1 MVNNMAFKIYKNDSE
16 DLNFVLG
23 CLYSQAID
31 LAEFRIWIERIIEA
45 TPVEDIP
52 FYIFDLVAFEG
63 YLYEISKIIGFVSD
77 DYLSND
83 EKNSLYGIAFLRG
96 ADIHDPPVTRD
107 EALKAVERN
116 PNILERFKSLF
127 PFINLD

>member
-1 MVNNMAFKIYKNDSE
+1 MAFKIYKNDSE
-16 DLNFVLG
+16 DFNFVLG
-23 CLYSQAID
+23 CLYSQAIN
-31 LAEFRIWIERIIEA
+31 LAEFRIWIERIIET
-45 TPVEDIP
+45 TPVENIP
-52 FYIFDLVAFEG
+52 FYIFDLVDFDG
-63 YLYEISKIIGFVSD
+63 YLFEISKIIGFVPD

-96 ADIHDPPVTRD
+96 ADIYDPSVTRD

>member
-1 MVNNMAFKIYKNDSE
+1 MAFKIYKNDSE
-16 DLNFVLG
+16 DFNFVLG

-31 LAEFRIWIERIIEA
+31 LADFRIWIERIIEI
-45 TPVEDIP
+45 TSVEDIP
-52 FYIFDLVAFEG
+52 FYIFDLVDFDG
-63 YLYEISKIIGFVSD
+63 YLYEVSKIIGFVPD

-96 ADIHDPPVTRD
+96 ADIYDPPVTRD

-116 PNILERFKSLF
+116 PHILKRFKSLF

>member
-1 MVNNMAFKIYKNDSE
+1 MAFKIYKNDSE
-16 DLNFVLG
+16 DFNFVLG

-31 LAEFRIWIERIIEA
+31 LAEFRIWIERIIET

-52 FYIFDLVAFEG
+52 FYIFDLVDFDG
-63 YLYEISKIIGFVSD
+63 YLYEISKIIGFVPD

-96 ADIHDPPVTRD
+96 ADIYDPPVTRD

>member
-1 MVNNMAFKIYKNDSE
+1 MAFKIYKNDSE
-16 DLNFVLG
+16 DFNFVLG

-31 LAEFRIWIERIIEA
+31 LAEFRIWIERIIET
-45 TPVEDIP
+45 TPVEGIP
-52 FYIFDLVAFEG
+52 FYIFDLVDFDG
-63 YLYEISKIIGFVSD
+63 YLYEISKIIGFVPD

-96 ADIHDPPVTRD
+96 ADIYDPPVTRD
-107 EALKAVERN
+107 EALKAMERN

>member
-1 MVNNMAFKIYKNDSE
+1 MAFKIYKNDSE
-16 DLNFVLG
+16 DFNFVLG

-31 LAEFRIWIERIIEA
+31 LAEFRIWIERIIET
-45 TPVEDIP
+45 TPVEGIP
-52 FYIFDLVAFEG
+52 FYIFDLVDFDG
-63 YLYEISKIIGFVSD
+63 YLYEISKIIGFVPD

-96 ADIHDPPVTRD
+96 ADIYDPPVTRD

>member
-1 MVNNMAFKIYKNDSE
+1 MAFKIYKNDSE
-16 DLNFVLG
+16 DFNFVLG

-31 LAEFRIWIERIIEA
+31 LAEFRIWIERIIET

-52 FYIFDLVAFEG
+52 FYIFDLVDFDG
-63 YLYEISKIIGFVSD
+63 YLYEISKIIGFVPD
-77 DYLSND
+77 DCLSND

-96 ADIHDPPVTRD
+96 ADIYDPPVTRD

>member
-1 MVNNMAFKIYKNDSE
+1 MAFKIYKNDSE
-16 DLNFVLG
+16 DFNFVLG

-31 LAEFRIWIERIIEA
+31 LAEFRIWIKRIIET
-45 TPVEDIP
+45 TPVEGIP
-52 FYIFDLVAFEG
+52 FYIFDLVDFDG
-63 YLYEISKIIGFVSD
+63 YLYEISKIIGFVPD

-96 ADIHDPPVTRD
+96 ADIYDPPVTRD